1 MATGNPNRKLIVSL
15 EQMQLAAVVRDACRI
30 HRFPSAHRDSSIHKW
45 LPRLMGDPAAYEFG
59 SGRGLL
65 NTSERYAEYFSNASK
80 VSL

>member
-1 MATGNPNRKLIVSL
+1 
-15 EQMQLAAVVRDACRI
+15 
-30 HRFPSAHRDSSIHKW
+30 
-45 LPRLMGDPAAYEFG
+45 MGDPAAYEFG